1 MCVEELT
8 VTDSVPE
15 VCGSALGAMEISV
28 FWPKNLEGLTDLE
41 DFWRHHRGVQGA
53 ST

>member
-1 MCVEELT
+1 VEELT

-15 VCGSALGAMEISV
+15 FCGSLLGAVEISV

-41 DFWRHHRGVQGA
+41 DFWHHHRGVQGA